1 MGNLPHSF
9 NKTQHPPSAWDNVL
23 TLGSRLL
30 VWGLLFGVLY
40 ILRSFF
46 LLIFLTFVFAY
57 IQASGIKR
65 LERFIKP
72 RTPRVVLVASGILLV
87 LILSGIYLFP
97 KVKAQ
102 TEIFF
107 SQFSSYM
114 LRVDQEVYGLGEKH
128 PWIKDSMPGLIPDRP
143 LDTAAVKKD
152 LKNSPTVSMIEKFI
166 GFGEEEDGE
175 KNVAQMIAAFK
186 GVSGNIVAITSAFLL
201 SLLFSFLIV
210 LDMPSLSQSV
220 AELRNTKI
228 RFIYEEVAENVKEFA
243 IVLGRALEAQLFIA
257 IMNSFLTAA
266 GLYALG
272 LGTSVAFLAVIVFF
286 CSFIPVAG
294 VFISSVPIS
303 LIALQTF
310 GVKVMALSLMLI
322 VVIHMVEG
330 YILNP
335 KIYGSFMRINP
346 VIVLIILTIGGKLF
360 NLWGLVLGVPICTY
374 VFGYAIR
381 YKHPQI
387 PSHEG

>member
-1 MGNLPHSF
+1 MSNLPQNFHKTHNTHSILDKAF
-9 NKTQHPPSAWDNVL
+9 TF
-23 TLGSRLL
+23 GSRLL
-30 VWGLLFGVLY
+30 VWGLLFGILY
-40 ILRSFF
+40 LLRSFF

-57 IQASGIKR
+57 IQTSGIKR
-65 LERFIKP
+65 LERFIMP
-72 RTPRVVLVASGILLV
+72 RTPRVVLVASSILFI

-97 KVKAQ
+97 KVKSQ

-107 SQFSSYM
+107 NQFATYM
-114 LRVDQEVYGLGEKH
+114 VRVDQELYGLGDKY
-128 PWIKDSMPGLIPDRP
+128 PMVKDALPGLIPDRP
-143 LDTAAVKKD
+143 LNPADVKKD
-152 LKNSPTVSMIEKFI
+152 LKNSPTVVLIEKSLGI
-166 GFGEEEDGE
+166 GEEEDGS
-175 KNVAQMIAAFK
+175 KNLAQLIGTLK

-220 AELRNTKI
+220 AELKDTKI
-228 RFIYEEVAENVKEFA
+228 RFIYMEVAENVKEFA
-243 IVLGRALEAQLFIA
+243 MVLGRALEAQLFIA
-257 IMNSFLTAA
+257 ILNSFLTAA

-272 LGTSVAFLAVIVFF
+272 LGTSVAFLSVIVFF

-294 VFISSVPIS
+294 VFISAIPIS

-310 GVKVMALSLMLI
+310 GVKIMVLSLVLI
-322 VVIHMVEG
+322 AVIHMVEG

-381 YKHPQI
+381 FKATKTVI
-387 PSHEG
+387 FD